1 MFIPWNV
8 LHNPWFQLIASL
20 PVYIIGFL
28 FFGRSAFHSV
38 KNGVPNMDVLI
49 FIGSLSAFA
58 YSVAGMIMYYGTHE
72 IHQYLFFETG
82 TTIITLV
89 LFGNLLE
96 KNSIKTTTKEMNELN
111 KLRQIKAAII
121 TTDANGME
129 HISEK
134 NYDEIKVGDVIR
146 INSGDQIPIDG
157 IVIKGEGS
165 VDEAMITGESIP
177 VFKLLNENVIGGTI
191 LVDRN
196 IRIKATSTSKTS
208 VLAGIIDLVKTAQAD
223 KPPVQKLADQVSTIF
238 VPAVLIISLAA
249 FFINHFTFDISISE
263 SVMRA
268 VAVLVISCPCAMGLA
283 TPTAVM
289 VGIGKA
295 ARNGIMVK
303 KASALESFSKINTIA
318 FDKTGTLT
326 SGNFTLEIVFKEL
339 HFTEIDVKNMLFNL
353 ELNSSHPIAKSVV
366 KNTDW
371 NKSTIQFL
379 EVNEQKGKGLL
390 AKDIDGNT
398 YELGSTTI
406 QGNIQLLSGD
416 IFLMMNEKLIAT
428 FKLTDEIKSGTKE
441 TINYFKSRNIETVLL
456 SGDKESKCKVVSDET
471 GIGKY
476 YAAQLPQQKL
486 QMIDVLSA
494 SNKLAMVG
502 DGINDAPALSKAN
515 VAVSFSNAS
524 EIARQSAQ
532 FIIIK
537 NDFLALKYAHIISR
551 QTYTTIK
558 QNLFWAFFYNVVA
571 IPLAAMGFLS
581 PMLGALSMAFSD
593 VVVIGNSI
601 RLRFTKLK

>member
-1 MFIPWNV
+1 
-8 LHNPWFQLIASL
+8 
-20 PVYIIGFL
+20 
-28 FFGRSAFHSV
+28 
-38 KNGVPNMDVLI
+38 MDVLI

>member
-1 MFIPWNV
+1 MFIPWSV

-96 KNSIKTTTKEMNELN
+96 KNSIKSTTKEMNELN

-339 HFTEIDVKNMLFNL
+339 HFTETDVKNMLFNL

-371 NKSTIQFL
+371 NKSTIQFS